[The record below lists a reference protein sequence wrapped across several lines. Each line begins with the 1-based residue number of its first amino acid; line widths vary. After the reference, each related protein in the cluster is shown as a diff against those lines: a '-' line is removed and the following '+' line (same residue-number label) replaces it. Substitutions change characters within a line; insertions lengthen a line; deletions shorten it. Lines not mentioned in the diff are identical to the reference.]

1 MLPSLSRVYLSSR
14 AKTPTRADARPIA
27 FLAVLQ
33 VLRNEG
39 KAMEELQAKLDEL
52 NEKVNQLMERL

>member
-1 MLPSLSRVYLSSR
+1 LSSR
-14 AKTPTRADARPIA
+14 AKTPTRAGAKPVA
-27 FLAVLQ
+27 FLAVLK

-39 KAMEELQAKLDEL
+39 EAMEELQARLDEL